1 MMVSELP
8 VYYFTARR
16 GVDNTAFYK
25 LHEVNTKF
33 DLLYAKTMGI
43 RMKGKYAIVYVSGG
57 EFDTDVLKKL
67 IMRGLTEVG
76 VVPETK

>member
-1 MMVSELP
+1 MIVSELP

-16 GVDNTAFYK
+16 GVDNMAFYK

-33 DLLYAKTMGI
+33 DLLYAKAMGI
-43 RMKGKYAIVYVSGG
+43 RMRGQYAIVYVSGG
-57 EFDTDVLKKL
+57 EFDTDVIKKL
-67 IMRGLTEVG
+67 IRLALSEIG